1 MSSYVWRESGDRQM
15 DEGLAI
21 ISLDGDAKK
30 YFIGK
35 NAGDD
40 SAQKLNVPNYSS
52 ASTIAL
58 FWNK

>member
-1 MSSYVWRESGDRQM
+1 M

>member
-1 MSSYVWRESGDRQM
+1 MEGVGRQT
-15 DEGLAI
+15 DGWSLAI
-21 ISLDGDAKK
+21 LVISLDGDAKK
-30 YFIGK
+30 YFIEK